1 MEYNNIV
8 ILNLIIFYLIRM
20 NMSIYINIRYFKITQ
35 YHTGLQSTIYEFHL
49 IVLVGTIQIRI
60 KLVFDRSESH

>member
-49 IVLVGTIQIRI
+49 IVLVGII
-60 KLVFDRSESH
+60 